1 MLTIFQFINMV
12 YFVQHVHGAPRK
24 RIKSGFAYEKVS
36 PLLYNFIHFSKRTE
50 NKKTANKT
58 YTNFSFRVLFETV
71 RSEKLRCT
79 IERGDERSKLI
90 DTLFGREINNIILL
104 TARQQSA
111 KCVKL
116 AIGFNDQFRGIINV
130 YNRHKIQ
137 IFTILSLS
145 RQFAIA
151 IWRRFQR
158 DIPIHRTFLVV
169 TLFANVA
176 SDNQPHGKT
185 NNLFRFIWNSL
196 RSILGRGGNI
206 EKQRSL

>member
-1 MLTIFQFINMV
+1 MGNFFDLFAGFAVSCTSQGFAVFTLALIHFGVKEKCGCEATLMLTIFQFINMV

-36 PLLYNFIHFSKRTE
+36 PLLYNFIHFAKRTE

-116 AIGFNDQFRGIINV
+116 AIGFND
-130 YNRHKIQ
+130 
-137 IFTILSLS
+137 
-145 RQFAIA
+145 
-151 IWRRFQR
+151 
-158 DIPIHRTFLVV
+158 
-169 TLFANVA
+169 
-176 SDNQPHGKT
+176 
-185 NNLFRFIWNSL
+185 
-196 RSILGRGGNI
+196 
-206 EKQRSL
+206 